1 MSRPCLSLTL
11 IAFCALV
18 ALVWWLARW
27 PDPRPPE
34 SPVAT
39 TPEAVAP
46 AAVRAAAGGD
56 HARFSTWLEA
66 YRSAPPDERRAQL
79 DEGLRLARARRP
91 AMAAL
96 IASDP
101 EEALRQAVSL
111 AEYESLPLEL
121 RVEVEE
127 PFSALGNVRVLPV
140 CVAPEQ
146 RGERGDAIIRL
157 TEIAGHDA
165 LHSYVFGRRAALDTK
180 ENSPVQGLRLGAA
193 AALRAEVLQP
203 LDPRDIPAAEAKY
216 PNANPRADRCF
227 ATGHPLG
234 ADAVTALSGG
244 RVFHFENETVLAEF
258 DRTIASLDTR
268 PGPHSGASVIF
279 LPMPATATGAFEL
292 AGAIAQSNL
301 QASAWT
307 ETKKRVFMIRADFS
321 DKPNAT
327 FPVTNDATYSSL
339 LNTTVSDRVREFSY
353 GKTWIE
359 ATVSNQVTR
368 LPRTAASYAA
378 IVSAGNSDNSALL
391 ADARTAYRAINGP
404 TSLDGYDIVG
414 VWFVSIGMLGSGV
427 GYAGLA
433 GGSDLWIQGSND
445 AGVHVHEF
453 GHNYGVGHSSFWVPP
468 ALSTNPLDP
477 AGASD
482 EYGDPFDVMGNGPL
496 PDAHFHSEAKQRLN
510 WLSTG
515 DWIDATAG
523 GTGTYRIHRVD
534 NQNTTGARGLRVT
547 RGADDYLW
555 VGHRRSFANGWLK
568 AGAYIVWKRP
578 GQGRS
583 WFVDFTPG
591 SSTPSSDDR
600 RDGALAI
607 GRTYADAAANVFI
620 TPIARG
626 GVSPGEYIDVRV
638 NLGPFP
644 GNVAPTATIGGPS
657 TIGARQSVIFNA
669 QATDTNGDALA
680 YAWDFGSGFTFDNNP
695 SAATAWNS
703 GGTYIVKLTVSDM
716 KGGSVTATKLVT
728 VSDPLT
734 TWSNR
739 ANTSVG
745 DFHALAASP
754 THVLAVGEDFTT
766 FSGPAALS
774 TDGATWGN
782 GTLGTNRQGYGAVW
796 DGAQFIVCGMEYD
809 FGVPGWV
816 GCILTSPAG
825 TGWTRRLF
833 TGTSLRGLAAGG
845 GVRVAVGENGHIR
858 RSLDGVTWTAIAS
871 GTTHHLEGV
880 AHGGGRFV
888 ATGYDPAGSGNV
900 VVLTSPDGLT
910 WTDRSAG
917 AGVESWQ
924 DLREIVWAQD
934 RFVSSGWY
942 SKLRT
947 SVDLG
952 VAFQNVTAN
961 AVDAPA
967 LAFGNGVYFAAGR
980 DRDAGGAHVDLIAI
994 DGVNWIQQPASVI
1007 QERRAA
1013 IFFQSTFIT
1022 VGDSHSIR
1030 QSGAIAQAAAGYVA
1044 WRETY
1049 FPDHDPASS
1058 PGADGDSDTLANL
1071 FEYGAGLNPLNAGGS
1086 NGAAAAP
1093 RLVRETTNPNL
1104 ADRIALRFS
1113 LPEPAAT
1120 DLLYT
1125 VEAASSVTGAW
1136 TTVATKTGAG
1146 AWIWNGG
1153 GATRIVLGTLSGG
1166 RQEVTIGDSQPIAT
1180 SSPRFLKL
1188 RVSVNQ

>member
-1 MSRPCLSLTL
+1 VSADPQAEVTASL
-11 IAFCALV
+11 A
-18 ALVWWLARW
+18 
-27 PDPRPPE
+27 
-34 SPVAT
+34 
-39 TPEAVAP
+39 
-46 AAVRAAAGGD
+46 
-56 HARFSTWLEA
+56 HFSTWLEA
-66 YRSAPPDERRAQL
+66 YRSAAPDKRRAQL

-96 IASDP
+96 IESDP

-111 AEYESLPLEL
+111 EDYESLPAEL
-121 RVEVEE
+121 RAEVEE
-127 PFSALGNVRVLPV
+127 PFSALANVRVLPV

-146 RGERGDAIIRL
+146 RGVRGDAIIRL
-157 TEIAGHDA
+157 TEIADRDA

-180 ENSPVQGLRLGAA
+180 ENSPVQGIRLGTA
-193 AALRAEVLQP
+193 AALRAEVFQP
-203 LDPRDIPAAEAKY
+203 LDPREIAAAEAKY

-234 ADAVTALSGG
+234 TDTITALSGG
-244 RVFHFENETVLAEF
+244 KIFRFENTSVLADF

-268 PGPHSGASVIF
+268 PGPQSGASVIF
-279 LPMPATATGAFEL
+279 LPMPATATGAFDL
-292 AGAIAQSNL
+292 GSAIARSDL
-301 QASAWT
+301 QASTWT

-327 FPVTNDATYSSL
+327 FPVTNDTSYASL

-378 IVSAGNSDNSALL
+378 IVSAGSSDNSALL

-414 VWFVSIGMLGSGV
+414 VWFVSIGMLGSGLS
-427 GYAGLA
+427 YAGLA
-433 GGSDLWIQGSND
+433 GGSDLWIQGNTD
-445 AGVHVHEF
+445 GGVHVHEF
-453 GHNYGVGHSSFWVPP
+453 GHNYGLGHASFWVPP

-477 AGASD
+477 TGAND

-510 WLSTG
+510 WLTAG
-515 DWIDATAG
+515 EWTDATAG
-523 GTGTYRIHRVD
+523 GSGTYRIHRVD
-534 NQNTTGARGLRVT
+534 NQNTTGVRGLRVT

-591 SSTPSSDDR
+591 STTPSSNDR

-607 GRTYADAAANVFI
+607 GRTYSDTAANVFI

-626 GVSPGEYIDVRV
+626 GTSPNEYLDVRV

-644 GNVAPTATIGGPS
+644 GNAAPTATIGGPS
-657 TIGARQSVIFNA
+657 TIGARQSVIFTA
-669 QATDTNGDALA
+669 QASDTNGDALA

-695 SAATAWNS
+695 SAATAWNY
-703 GGTYIVKLTVSDM
+703 GGTYTVTLTVSDM
-716 KGGSVTATKLVT
+716 KGGSVTTTKSVT
-728 VSDPLT
+728 VVDPLT
-734 TWSNR
+734 TWTDR

-745 DFHALAASP
+745 DFRALAASP
-754 THVLAVGEDFTT
+754 THVLAVGEDYST
-766 FSGPAALS
+766 FRGPAALS
-774 TDGATWGN
+774 ADGATWSN
-782 GTLGTNRQGYGAVW
+782 GTLGLNQQGFGAVW
-796 DGAQFIVCGMEYD
+796 DGAQFIIAGMDYD
-809 FGVPGWV
+809 FGISAFV
-816 GCILTSPAG
+816 GCILTSPSG
-825 TGWTRRLF
+825 TGWTRRLYS
-833 TGTSLRGLAAGG
+833 GKPLRGLTVGG
-845 GVRVAVGENGHIR
+845 GVRVAVGEGGHIR
-858 RSLDGVTWTAIAS
+858 RSLDGVTWTDIPS
-871 GTTHHLEGV
+871 GTTRTLEGI
-880 AHGGGRFV
+880 AYGGGRFV
-888 ATGYDPAGSGNV
+888 ATGYDGAGSGNV
-900 VVLTSPDGLT
+900 VVLTSPDGLS
-910 WTDRSAG
+910 WTNVSAG

-942 SKLRT
+942 AKLRT

-952 VAFQNVTAN
+952 VSFQNVTAN

-980 DRDAGGAHVDLIAI
+980 DRDASGAHVDLISI
-994 DGVNWIQQPASVI
+994 DGANWIQQPAPVT

-1013 IFFQSTFIT
+1013 IFFQGTFIT

-1030 QSGAIAQAAAGYVA
+1030 QSGAIAPAAAGYVA

-1049 FPDHDPASS
+1049 FPDRDAAST
-1058 PGADGDSDTLANL
+1058 PGSDGDLDTLANL
-1071 FEYGAGLNPLNAGGS
+1071 YEYGAGLNPLTAGGS

-1093 RLVRETTNPNL
+1093 QLVRELGHPNL

-1113 LPEPAAT
+1113 LPEPAAA

-1125 VEAASSVTGAW
+1125 IEAASSLTGVW
-1136 TTVATKTGAG
+1136 TTIATKTGTG
-1146 AWIWNGG
+1146 AWAWNAD
-1153 GATRIVLGTLSGG
+1153 GASRIVLATPSGG
-1166 RQEVTIGDSQPIAT
+1166 RQQVTVGDSQPITT

-1188 RVSVNQ
+1188 RVSINQ